1 VNGLR
6 ARMRGDSGQAMVF
19 IVFALMGLVLMTGLV
34 VDGGSWRRTQRQ
46 VQTAADAAALA
57 GAQDLPIDGTAS
69 ATAVSY
75 AQQNFSGIAAPTITF
90 PSTSPCVAHACIDV
104 VAAKPVSGIFLPAI
118 NATARAHAR
127 AMVTVPSMMKN
138 VAPVA
143 VKNTVAC
150 AVTNPG
156 CYGQT
161 VTLTFDESNV
171 SSSNIGLI
179 DLTCHSTSSTACG
192 SASGIGGSTLKDWI
206 ETGYADALPANQWYG
221 VKTGE
226 TVGPVKQGFTDR
238 VGVPLFFPVFDT
250 VATSGGSAYFFH
262 VIGWAAFVIDPTGVT
277 WTSQKRQLTGHFVTY
292 VATDLA
298 AGDPIGGATDFG
310 VHVITLTQ

>member
-1 VNGLR
+1 MNVLR

-19 IVFALMGLVLMTGLV
+19 IVFALMGLILMTGLV

-57 GAQDLPIDGTAS
+57 GAQDLPIDATAS
-69 ATAVSY
+69 STAVVY
-75 AQQNFSGIAAPTITF
+75 AQRNFGGIAAPTITF
-90 PSTSPCVAHACIDV
+90 PSTSPCVAHSCIDV

-127 AMVTVPSMMKN
+127 AMVSVPSMMKD

-143 VKNTVAC
+143 VKNTIAC

-161 VTLTFDESNV
+161 VTLTFDESQV

-179 DLTCHSTSSTACG
+179 NLTCHSTVSTACG
-192 SASGIGGSTLKDWI
+192 SSSGIGGSTLKDWI
-206 ETGYADALPANQWYG
+206 ENGYADALPANQWYG

-226 TVGPVKQGFTDR
+226 TIGPVKQGFTDR
-238 VGVPLFFPVFDT
+238 VGTPLFFPVFDQT
-250 VATSGGSAYFFH
+250 ATSGGSDYFFH
-262 VIGWAAFVIDPTGVT
+262 IIGWAAFVIDPTGVT

-292 VATDLA
+292 TATDLA

>member
-1 VNGLR
+1 MNGLR